1 MTPEEPTLGIV
12 IPTLNEEEYLP
23 SLLEDL
29 RLLPVPHV
37 VVVSDG
43 GSADR
48 TTSLAEAMGARVVA
62 SAPGRGRQLATG
74 ARVVDAEWILFL
86 HADSRMGPAA
96 REALTLHLREPAGA
110 PAHFAFGIEE
120 SGLRW
125 RIMEFGQRLREAL
138 TGLAYGDQGL
148 LVRRET
154 LLQAGGY
161 PTPPIMEDVVLLKK
175 LRRLGRVTRLSAALH
190 TSARRYREE
199 GQLRAWIRNAFLISA
214 FLIGVSPE
222 RLTRRYRARGARAT
236 RRPHVFVFTKNP
248 EPGKVKTRLARN
260 LGDRRAALVYR
271 ALGTHVIEGLKG
283 GTYRMIVAYTPAKAW
298 QPLREWLGPDVEL
311 VPQVEGDLGERMAVA
326 VRHGV
331 VAGGSVCLVG
341 SDAPD
346 VDRAV
351 VDEAFGA
358 LDDVDLVLGPA
369 RDGGYYLIAMN
380 EAYTQLF
387 TGIEW
392 STQSVLEDTLRIARE
407 MGLSVH
413 LLAELTDVD
422 TVDSLPDAFMPPE
435 EIA

>member
-1 MTPEEPTLGIV
+1 MTREGPVLGIV
-12 IPTLNEEEYLP
+12 IPTLNEAEYLP
-23 SLLEDL
+23 GLLEDL
-29 RLLPVPHV
+29 HLIDVPHV

-48 TTSLAEAMGARVVA
+48 TTSLAEDMGARVVA

-74 ARVVDAEWILFL
+74 ARVVDAEWLLFL
-86 HADSRMGPAA
+86 HADSRMGAAA
-96 REALTLHLREPAGA
+96 REALTRHLQEPLGR
-110 PAHFAFGIEE
+110 PAHFAFRIGE
-120 SGLRW
+120 SGFRW
-125 RIMEFGQRLREAL
+125 RMMEFGQRVREAM

-161 PTPPIMEDVVLLKK
+161 PTPPIMEDVVLLKN
-175 LRRLGRVTRLSAALH
+175 LRKLGRVTRLSAALH
-190 TSARRYREE
+190 TSARRYREN
-199 GQLRAWIRNAFLISA
+199 GQLRAWLRNAFLISA
-214 FLIGVSPE
+214 FLVGVSPE
-222 RLTRRYRARGARAT
+222 RLAHRYRARGARAT
-236 RRPHVFVFTKNP
+236 RRPHVFVFAKNP
-248 EPGKVKTRLARN
+248 EPGKVKTRLARD

-271 ALGTHVIEGLKG
+271 ALGTHVIKGLKG
-283 GTYRMIVAYTPAKAW
+283 GTYRMIVAYAPAEAW
-298 QPLREWLGPDVEL
+298 QPVREWLGTGVEL
-311 VPQVEGDLGERMAVA
+311 VPQVEGDLGERMAAA

-331 VAGGSVCLVG
+331 AAGGRVCLIG

-351 VDEAFGA
+351 AHEAFGA

-387 TGIEW
+387 AGIEW
-392 STQSVLEDTLRIARE
+392 STDSVLDDTLRIAHE

-413 LLAELTDVD
+413 LLAELADVD

-435 EIA
+435 EMA